1 MAEDVITPR
10 VRTVEAD
17 VVSVI
22 NPDLKY
28 MGMYKCG
35 DMWFTCGLSDT
46 EEQAKESVINMAG
59 DKHVVVCLDLREVM
73 ET

>member
-1 MAEDVITPR
+1 
-10 VRTVEAD
+10 
-17 VVSVI
+17 VI